1 MLRNYLRKY
10 PLKKS
15 GIYLALFRRE
25 IRDLPKTCQIFVFGP
40 FLVIRSFFILR
51 AVLVI
56 FFDIGLFT
64 GRRIVMDA
72 LFLLDRPIF
81 RKWRSLFI
89 FLKIESSFVSEIR
102 KEKNGDFPSKHKVRR
117 GLNESSRFFSSLSR
131 SPAETIMV

>member
-1 MLRNYLRKY
+1 M
-10 PLKKS
+10 
-15 GIYLALFRRE
+15 
-25 IRDLPKTCQIFVFGP
+25 PKTCQIFVFGP

-81 RKWRSLFI
+81 RKRP
-89 FLKIESSFVSEIR
+89 
-102 KEKNGDFPSKHKVRR
+102 FPFH
-117 GLNESSRFFSSLSR
+117 FS
-131 SPAETIMV
+131 